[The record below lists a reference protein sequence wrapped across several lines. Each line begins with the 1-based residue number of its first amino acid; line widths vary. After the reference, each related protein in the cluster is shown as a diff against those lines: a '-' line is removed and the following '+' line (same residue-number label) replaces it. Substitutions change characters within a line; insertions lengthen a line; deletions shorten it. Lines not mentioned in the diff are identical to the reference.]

1 MYASKITKEE
11 INNLETRRFTGDI
24 HLIDT
29 RGKFRVA
36 YRELA
41 DQPLLGFDTE
51 SKPSFRKG
59 QVHDISLIQFANN
72 TDAWLI
78 RLNKIGLPDELK
90 SLLER
95 KDLLKIG
102 AGLND
107 DFNRIRNLDS
117 IEPDGFLDL
126 QKFVEKFEIESK
138 SLKKLTAIILG
149 FKISKS
155 QQLSNWEAEEFTEA
169 QKLYAATDAWVCYEM
184 YRVLSKKG

>member
-1 MYASKITKEE
+1 MFASKITKEE
-11 INNLETRRFTGDI
+11 INNLETRHFTGDI

-29 RGKFRVA
+29 RSKFRDA
-36 YRELA
+36 CREIA
-41 DQPLLGFDTE
+41 EQPLLGFDTE

-59 QVHDISLIQFANN
+59 PVHDISLIQFANA

-90 SLLER
+90 SILER

-184 YRVLSKKG
+184 YRVLSKRG

>member
-1 MYASKITKEE
+1 MFASKITKEE
-11 INNLETRRFTGDI
+11 INNLESKHFTGDI

-29 RGKFRVA
+29 RSKFRSA
-36 YRELA
+36 YRELI
-41 DQPLLGFDTE
+41 DQQLLGFDTE

-59 QVHDISLIQFANN
+59 QVHEISLIQFANAS
-72 TDAWLI
+72 DAWLI

-90 SLLER
+90 ILLES
-95 KDLLKIG
+95 KAILKIG
-102 AGLND
+102 VGLND
-107 DFNRIRNLDS
+107 DFNRIRHLDS

-126 QKFVEKFEIESK
+126 QKFVERFDIESK

-155 QQLSNWEAEEFTEA
+155 QQLSNWEADEFTEA

-184 YRVLSKKG
+184 YTKLAKRG